1 MLLVCI
7 YGEDVSKM
15 AGNETCQTRGYDC
28 KIPWVSEFEKWRG
41 PEVEFPIWC
50 IVIPLGGIGCSSS
63 FSEVN
68 T

>member
-28 KIPWVSEFEKWRG
+28 KIPWVSEFEK
-41 PEVEFPIWC
+41 
-50 IVIPLGGIGCSSS
+50 
-63 FSEVN
+63 
-68 T
+68 